1 MSLLDE
7 KSISAFLSGFEKGA
21 YGSFAHPFQGYLSQ
35 GNPGIAG
42 VWIPEVFP
50 LLSSFES
57 K

>member
-7 KSISAFLSGFEKGA
+7 KSIPAFLSGFEKGA
-21 YGSFAHPFQGYLSQ
+21 HESFSHPFQGDLSQ
-35 GNPGIAG
+35 GNPGTTG

-50 LLSSFES
+50 FLSSIES